1 MYTKSSEHINVEV
14 NFTFQGS
21 NIAAITVADLAI
33 HVYDSFLTCNN
44 SCMIAL
50 ALRLSSLP
58 TSVAITYL
66 TYELASH
73 IRCNFVFDLRAYG
86 CSSVES

>member
-21 NIAAITVADLAI
+21 NTAAITVADLAI

-86 CSSVES
+86 CSSVEG